1 MGEATVAAG
10 STLRG
15 ALSVKHVAP
24 KLDDAVYERNFAD
37 INPRLPETAA
47 VAEAS
52 RCLFCYDAPCIK
64 ACPTEI
70 DIPSFIKK
78 IVTGNLRGSARTILE
93 ANVLGHSCARVCPVE
108 ALCEGACVLNQEHKR
123 PVMIGALQRV
133 ATDHVLDRGIRVL
146 EAGAPNRR
154 RVALIGAGPASLG
167 CAAELARLGYA
178 CRIYEKRA
186 VPGGLNTH
194 GIAAYKTRA
203 SDALR
208 EVELVRSLGVEIRDG
223 VEVGRQ
229 VSLEQLR
236 GESDALFLGIGLG
249 ATERLRLP
257 GEDLPGVIDALGFID
272 RIKNEPFRRV
282 DVGQTVVVIG
292 AGNTSVDAA
301 TQAKR
306 LGAENVLVVYRRG
319 PEDVPAYHYEH
330 ELAKSDGVTYVYYA
344 APVRFLGQDAL
355 EALECL
361 RTEVVADAA
370 GRRSVKAVAGSEFHI
385 PCDMAIVAVG
395 QQKAVDWL
403 TRMFPGVALD
413 GGRLK
418 VDGSGRTS
426 LRGVYAGGDCVN
438 GGKEVVNAVA
448 EGKAAAR
455 AIDADLGQPRASA

>member
-1 MGEATVAAG
+1 MSGARVPAG

-78 IVTGNLRGSARTILE
+78 IVTGNLRGSARNILE
-93 ANVLGHSCARVCPVE
+93 ANVLGH
-108 ALCEGACVLNQEHKR
+108 
-123 PVMIGALQRV
+123 
-133 ATDHVLDRGIRVL
+133 
-146 EAGAPNRR
+146 
-154 RVALIGAGPASLG
+154 
-167 CAAELARLGYA
+167 A

-194 GIAAYKTRA
+194 GIAAYRTRA

-257 GEDLPGVIDALGFID
+257 GEDLPGVIDALGF
-272 RIKNEPFRRV
+272 K
-282 DVGQTVVVIG
+282 IG
-292 AGNTSVDAA
+292 
-301 TQAKR
+301 
-306 LGAENVLVVYRRG
+306 
-319 PEDVPAYHYEH
+319 
-330 ELAKSDGVTYVYYA
+330 
-344 APVRFLGQDAL
+344 
-355 EALECL
+355 
-361 RTEVVADAA
+361 
-370 GRRSVKAVAGSEFHI
+370 
-385 PCDMAIVAVG
+385 
-395 QQKAVDWL
+395 
-403 TRMFPGVALD
+403 
-413 GGRLK
+413 
-418 VDGSGRTS
+418 
-426 LRGVYAGGDCVN
+426 
-438 GGKEVVNAVA
+438 
-448 EGKAAAR
+448 R
-455 AIDADLGQPRASA
+455 AHV